1 MRTAASI
8 EPNSEETHQ
17 EDVSPRARDRSEEAN
32 AFALDLRG
40 DIDQEGANKGVTG

>member
-1 MRTAASI
+1 MRIAASI

-17 EDVSPRARDRSEEAN
+17 EDVSPRARDRREEAN

-40 DIDQEGANKGVTG
+40 NIDQEGANTRV